1 MKNRLNRSC
10 NFVQFRRLA
19 PQIAA
24 LLIMAGLAASSNAT
38 EPARPI
44 RLGYFEGGQ
53 YIIHSRLRDEY
64 LQQLEAVLPG
74 DLKVVFAPEGYRS
87 AEWNRDNSR
96 RMAKELSELATID
109 IIIAVG
115 PWVVNDLIEAGCKK
129 PIVAMHQFAPDAEGL
144 LDASGKPVVE
154 NLTIHLIPD
163 KIENDLAVLNLFRP
177 IKKLGFLHFPS
188 GDESAAV
195 LARVEA
201 VGQKYGFEVV
211 TAEGYDNK
219 GTFAYFKAY
228 KKLDRSV
235 DAIYLPPLW
244 GLDVTM
250 VNQFFLSLK
259 NDRIPA
265 IVSEGRAL
273 VERGAL
279 ATNSAYNVFSEA
291 RFNAYKTFK
300 IITGSKPAEL
310 TFEFVGGNSVAVN
323 EKTAKICR
331 VPLSRRIYNEA
342 DVILAGASEDAPLL
356 TLDEAILRAVSLN
369 PGFLAMSDALEA
381 AGHAAAQAYAEYLP
395 HLSLSARLG
404 YRDDNTVSNSRNE
417 FEQEYFATSLDLHQ
431 KLFSLETIRSIKV
444 ASKEKELEQVN
455 LESARIE
462 LERAVERAF
471 FNYVRA
477 EKLVDIFSRIRQLV
491 DRNIEVSGTRQ
502 IIEDGDEYELWRWQ
516 QERYKISQKIIE
528 SKANLE
534 IARILLNTVLNYPN
548 ETEYI
553 IYSEAFSE
561 EATSLFYDR
570 VYAKLSQPGQ
580 ASRIAQLMVEYALDH
595 NSQIRQLEQKLS
607 IMNGLRSQNKS
618 RYLPSL
624 EFRASYR
631 YADELRDT
639 PPSFKEEKGSWTLGT
654 VLKFPLFLG
663 TDRIKE
669 GRKLSANFSRLE
681 FETDNQRLKVTGRI
695 FSRFQK
701 MTASLDML
709 PSVYRRLD
717 LARLNL
723 ETVIKRYD
731 AGKLN
736 IINLLDAQDEL
747 TDAELNEIMVR
758 MGFYET
764 LSDLVGLLGFSTS
777 ETGTAFTN
785 RIEQF
790 FNQ

>member
-1 MKNRLNRSC
+1 MKNRLNRFC

-19 PQIAA
+19 TQMAA
-24 LLIMAGLAASSNAT
+24 LLIMAGLANISFAT

-44 RLGYFEGGQ
+44 RLAYFEGGQ
-53 YIIHSRLRDEY
+53 YVIHNRLRDEY
-64 LQQLEAVLPG
+64 LKQLEAVLPE

-87 AEWNRDNSR
+87 AEWNRDNSK
-96 RMAKELSELATID
+96 RMAKELSELGTID

-144 LDASGKPVVE
+144 LDNSGKPVLE
-154 NLTIHLIPD
+154 NLTVHLIPD
-163 KIENDLAVLNLFRP
+163 KIENDLAVLNLLKP

-188 GDESAAV
+188 GDESGTV

-201 VGQKYGFEVV
+201 IGQKYGFEVV
-211 TAEGYDNK
+211 TAEGFDNK

-228 KKLDRSV
+228 KNLDRSV
-235 DAIYLPPLW
+235 DALYLPPMW

-250 VNQFFLSLK
+250 VNQFLLSLK

-291 RFNAYKTFK
+291 RFSAFKTMK
-300 IITGSKPAEL
+300 IITGTKASEL
-310 TFEFVGGNSVAVN
+310 AVEFVGGNSIVVN

-342 DVILAGASEDAPLL
+342 DVILAGASDDVPLL
-356 TLDEAILRAVSLN
+356 AIDEAILRAVSFN

-381 AGHAAAQAYAEYLP
+381 AGHAAGRAYAEYLP
-395 HLSLSARLG
+395 HLSLSAELG
-404 YRDDNTVSNSRNE
+404 YRDDNTVNNSPYELKQN
-417 FEQEYFATSLDLHQ
+417 YYATSLDLHQ
-431 KLFSLETIRSIKV
+431 KLFSLETIHSIKV
-444 ASKEKELEQVN
+444 ALKEKELGQVN
-455 LESARIE
+455 LERARIE

-477 EKLVDIFSRIRQLV
+477 EKLVDIFARIRQLV
-491 DRNIEVSGTRQ
+491 DRNIEVTGTRQ
-502 IIEDGDEYELWRWQ
+502 IIEDADEHELWRWQ
-516 QERYKISQKIIE
+516 QERYKITQRIIE

-534 IARILLNTVLNYPN
+534 IARILLNTLLNYPD
-548 ETEYI
+548 ETEFI
-553 IYSEAFSE
+553 IHSEAFSE
-561 EATSLFYDR
+561 QATSLFFDR
-570 VYAKLSQPGQ
+570 VYGKLSLPEQS
-580 ASRIAQLMVEYALDH
+580 SRIAQLMADFALRNNND
-595 NSQIRQLEQKLS
+595 IRQSQQKLS
-607 IMNGLRSQNKS
+607 IMNGLQSLNKS
-618 RYLPSL
+618 RYFPSL
-624 EFRASYR
+624 ELRASYR
-631 YADELRDT
+631 YADEQNDT
-639 PPSFKEEKGSWTLGT
+639 PPLFKQEKSSWTMAG

-663 TDRIKE
+663 ADRIKQ
-669 GRKLSANFSRLE
+669 GRKLNSDISRLE
-681 FETDNQRLKVTGRI
+681 FEIDNHRLKVTGRI
-695 FSRFQK
+695 YAKFQEFV
-701 MTASLDML
+701 ASLDKL

-723 ETVIKRYD
+723 ETIIERYD

-736 IINLLDAQDEL
+736 ILNLLDAQDEL
-747 TDAELNEIMVR
+747 TEAELNEIMVR
-758 MGFYET
+758 MDFFET
-764 LSDLVGLLGFSTS
+764 MSDLTGLLGWSVS

>member
-1 MKNRLNRSC
+1 MKNRLNRFC
-10 NFVQFRRLA
+10 NFVQFRQLA
-19 PQIAA
+19 PPIIA
-24 LLIMAGLAASSNAT
+24 LLIMAGLVVSARAT

-53 YIIHSRLRDEY
+53 YIIHNRLRDEY
-64 LQQLEAVLPG
+64 LQQLNAVIPG
-74 DLKVVFAPEGYRS
+74 DFKVFFAPEGYRS
-87 AEWNRDNSR
+87 AEWNRENSK
-96 RMAKELSELATID
+96 RMARELSELATID

-154 NLTIHLIPD
+154 NLTIHFIPD
-163 KIENDLAVLNLFRP
+163 KIENDLSVLNLFRP

-188 GDESAAV
+188 GDEAAAV

-201 VGQKYGFEVV
+201 IGQKNGFEVV
-211 TAEGYDNK
+211 TAEGFNNK

-235 DAIYLPPLW
+235 DAIYLAPLW

-265 IVSEGRAL
+265 IVSEGRSL

-310 TFEFVGGNSVAVN
+310 AFEFVGGNSVAVN

-342 DVILAGASEDAPLL
+342 DVILSGASEDTPLL
-356 TLDEAILRAVSLN
+356 TIDDAILRAVSLN
-369 PGFLAMSDALEA
+369 PGFLAKYDALEA
-381 AGHAAAQAYAEYLP
+381 AGQAAAQAYAAYLP
-395 HLSLSARLG
+395 QLSLSARFG
-404 YRDDNTVSNSRNE
+404 YRDDNTVSNSRDE

-444 ASKEKELEQVN
+444 ASEKKELEQVN
-455 LESARIE
+455 LERARIE
-462 LERAVERAF
+462 LERAVERAYL
-471 FNYVRA
+471 NYVRA
-477 EKLVDIFSRIRQLV
+477 EKLVEIFSHIRQLV

-502 IIEDGDEYELWRWQ
+502 IIEDADEYDMLRWQ
-516 QERYKISQKIIE
+516 QERYKISQMIIE
-528 SKANLE
+528 SGANLK
-534 IARILLNTVLNYPN
+534 IARILLNAVLNYPN

-553 IYSEAFSE
+553 IFSESFSE

-570 VYAKLSQPGQ
+570 VYGKLSQPGQ
-580 ASRIAQLMVEYALDH
+580 ASRIAQLMVDYALDH
-595 NSQIRQLEQKLS
+595 NSEIRQSEQKLA
-607 IMNGLRSQNKS
+607 IINGLRSQNRS

-631 YADELRDT
+631 YADDLRDT
-639 PPSFKEEKGSWTLGT
+639 PPSFKEEKSSWTLGG
-654 VLKFPLFLG
+654 VLKLPLFLG

-669 GRKLSANFSRLE
+669 GRKLSSNYSRLE
-681 FETDNQRLKVTGRI
+681 FETDNQRLKVSGQI
-695 FSRFQK
+695 FSQFQK
-701 MTASLDML
+701 MAAGLDML
-709 PSVYRRLD
+709 PAVYRRLD

-723 ETVIKRYD
+723 ETVIGRYD

-736 IINLLDAQDEL
+736 IINLLDAQSEL

-758 MGFYET
+758 IRFYET
-764 LSDLVGLLGFSTS
+764 LSELSGLLGFSAS
-777 ETGTAFTN
+777 KTGTAFTN

-790 FNQ
+790 FKQ